1 MRGISWVVSR
11 PSMSSRTVTRL
22 PVGSSSTAIQIAPN
36 PSAAISSD
44 TRVAM
49 SSRSAID
56 ANRDVI
62 FASKL
67 ERLAPLYPSNHH
79 IVLRDTK
86 HAINRLY
93 SDCGASA
100 ICARIGYYMTSFR

>member
-36 PSAAISSD
+36 PRAAISSD

-62 FASKL
+62 FANKRNASL
-67 ERLAPLYPSNHH
+67 PCSPAIT
-79 IVLRDTK
+79 IVACGILSTQSIVCIVVVSRDK
-86 HAINRLY
+86 
-93 SDCGASA
+93 S
-100 ICARIGYYMTSFR
+100 ARIAYYMVSFR